1 MAKPSSK
8 DLFDD
13 STMTFGEHL
22 EVLRYHVIWALIG
35 WIIAV
40 ILAFIWGEAIVR
52 TIRQPIDK
60 AIDSMLQAQEKA
72 NPEAEKAK
80 MEPGFIDVSKLG
92 QLTFDVPRA
101 TLAAALTPGAP
112 PENPP
117 KVEGQPDDK
126 VTLTIYSE
134 EIKQLQERVLKPK
147 IVTTNAQEAFLTYMR
162 VSMVAGTVLA
172 SPWIFY
178 QIWQFVAAGLYPHE
192 QKYVYRYGA
201 LSLLLFLG
209 GAVFCFYLVMPI
221 VLEFLLGFN
230 TSMDLELM
238 NRLSEYISFAVMLPL
253 MFGISW
259 ELPLVMVFLNK
270 INIFSV
276 ETYREKRR
284 ISIFVI
290 AVLSVFLTPADPI
303 SMLLMMIPLVL
314 LYELGILL
322 CQASLAKNPFQ
333 ELTPA

>member
-40 ILAFIWGEAIVR
+40 TLAFIWGEAIVR
-52 TIRQPIDK
+52 VIRQPIDK
-60 AIDSMLQAQEKA
+60 AIDSMLTAQEKKLT
-72 NPEAEKAK
+72 PETEKPI
-80 MEPGFIDVSKLG
+80 EPGYIDVSKLG
-92 QLTFDVPRA
+92 QLTLNVPRA
-101 TLAAALTPGAP
+101 ALVAALNPETTPETPATT
-112 PENPP
+112 
-117 KVEGQPDDK
+117 EGQPAEK
-126 VTLTIYSE
+126 VSLTIYSE

>member
-60 AIDSMLQAQEKA
+60 AIDSMLAAQEKKLT
-72 NPEAEKAK
+72 PETEKPI
-80 MEPGFIDVSKLG
+80 EPGYIDVSKLG
-92 QLTFDVPRA
+92 QLTLNVPRA
-101 TLAAALTPGAP
+101 ALVAALNPGTA
-112 PENPP
+112 PENPG
-117 KVEGQPDDK
+117 KVEGEPADK
-126 VTLTIYSE
+126 VALTIYSE